1 MSESRVGSQGRALQR
16 SQAAVKA
23 FITADV
29 EEIEGVDLDK
39 PVEALLFVSGGQD
52 FAGAGS
58 KKGMQVSGAQVSFSL
73 MQDGKELEVKGLTAN
88 PIQLTVPVADPNP
101 NLNPNPN
108 PNPIPSPNP
117 KPNPNPNPNPTQV
130 PVADPSDTLSKC
142 TGQPDPRNQMKALA
156 SHEPAC
162 AETLE
167 CRYWDEANP
176 NPNPPTPTPTLTTT
190 LTLVLALTLTLTLT
204 LPLTRYWDE
213 ANTIW
218 STDGCVTKVYNGTDG
233 GAFTGCECS
242 HLSEFVSI
250 TVLTD

>member
-1 MSESRVGSQGRALQR
+1 MGDDTFSIAAELRHQVNIVASALASMLTTDGPPATLCVPAYCQTAEKRSAANVGGPNASPFEVSESRVGSQGRALQR

-23 FITADV
+23 FITAGVD
-29 EEIEGVDLDK
+29 EIEGVDLDK

-88 PIQLTVPVADPNP
+88 PIQLTVPVADP
-101 NLNPNPN
+101 
-108 PNPIPSPNP
+108 
-117 KPNPNPNPNPTQV
+117 
-130 PVADPSDTLSKC
+130 SDTLSKC

-156 SHEPAC
+156 NHEPAC

-167 CRYWDEANP
+167 C
-176 NPNPPTPTPTLTTT
+176 
-190 LTLVLALTLTLTLT
+190 
-204 LPLTRYWDE
+204 RYWDE

-250 TVLTD
+250 TVPTD